1 MDPYKDTP
9 EGPAAKAA
17 LERLKTCF
25 GKKGGKTIPCDN
37 NCGNHIGIT
46 SFSYFML
53 PESENYKV
61 LFVCQW
67 CAMSLYTKYNY
78 GNKN

>member
-9 EGPAAKAA
+9 AGPAAAKA
-17 LERLKTCF
+17 LERIKTCF
-25 GKKGGKTIPCDN
+25 GKKGDKTMPCDN
-37 NCGNHIGIT
+37 NCGTQIGIL

-61 LFVCQW
+61 LFVCSK
-67 CAMSLYTKYNY
+67 CAMELYTKHNY